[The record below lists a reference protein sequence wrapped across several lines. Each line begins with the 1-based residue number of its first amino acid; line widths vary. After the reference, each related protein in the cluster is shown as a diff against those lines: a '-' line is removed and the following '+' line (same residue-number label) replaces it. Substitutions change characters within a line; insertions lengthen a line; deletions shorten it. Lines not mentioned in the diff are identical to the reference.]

1 MKSDIFPNLDLGRQT
16 NQMLFRSVGIWSG
29 WSSETGVHPGLSSL
43 TLEIDSKTDED
54 GGGGGG
60 GDVRCLLWEIWH
72 WFRHFFFC
80 NKPHQARET
89 KASLGGRG
97 GGIQWRRSGVSTSN
111 CSNEDDGDR
120 GVFFFVF
127 FLLWLRQVQ
136 LFSVKPF
143 VNLLVPAE
151 TTKMDVKI
159 DEFLDQGGRLALI
172 LGMPSRENGMV
183 RAVLPITKF
192 CSPFAKTGFKILKR
206 VLWRPL

>member
-1 MKSDIFPNLDLGRQT
+1 MKSYIFPNLDLGRQT

-29 WSSETGVHPGLSSL
+29 WSSEIGVHPGLSSL
-43 TLEIDSKTDED
+43 TLEIDSKTDDD

-89 KASLGGRG
+89 KASLGGHPVETE
-97 GGIQWRRSGVSTSN
+97 WRVHVELLQRRRWGSR
-111 CSNEDDGDR
+111 CFFC
-120 GVFFFVF
+120 FFFVVIEAGPAV
-127 FLLWLRQVQ
+127 LRQAVCK
-136 LFSVKPF
+136 LAGSCR
-143 VNLLVPAE
+143 N
-151 TTKMDVKI
+151 
-159 DEFLDQGGRLALI
+159 DEDGRQNRWVSWSGWPPCVD

-183 RAVLPITKF
+183 RALLPITKF